1 MRLKANEEKFL
12 TFASKHHLEHPA
24 YNAEYI
30 KKQKLKKQK
39 HREKNKFNSPI
50 LKARKTSKNKSY
62 LLSPT
67 DQRMNKL
74 VT

>member
-39 HREKNKFNSPI
+39 QGEKNKLNSP
-50 LKARKTSKNKSY
+50 RPKNKENIQNKDVS
-62 LLSPT
+62 SIT
-67 DQRMNKL
+67 D
-74 VT
+74 